1 MTLAEEAQRYLAV
14 VEFFRAQGS
23 EPHWR
28 SETRAARFPLRRRA
42 AESPHSG
49 LSRTCSPARRA
60 PDATANH
67 DLEEET

>member
-28 SETRAARFPLRRRA
+28 PELPAAALPVPRPEDKVVRKKR
-42 AESPHSG
+42 
-49 LSRTCSPARRA
+49 
-60 PDATANH
+60 
-67 DLEEET
+67 